1 MSEPHIDGR
10 VVVAWHRFG
19 PYHHARLK
27 AAARRLPILGL
38 EASTVDKVNAW
49 TPIEGQLGFEKRTLF
64 PSQDVDAA
72 SADEIRRTIDKVLG
86 NYDVSALAIHGWS
99 DRIALMLLEWATKR
113 QVPAIMMSDSKRP
126 GFERSWVKERIKR
139 RVLKQCGAALA
150 GGTEAAQYLEALGIS
165 AEQVFVGYDAVDN
178 HYFACGADAARQ
190 QASQAFDALRLPERF
205 FLASSRF
212 VEEKNLP
219 NLLEAFAIFRA
230 KSNSQA
236 WKLVIIGD
244 GELRG
249 KLELRRAELALEQSV
264 LMPGF
269 KQYEEL
275 PAYYG
280 LASVFVLTSISETWG
295 LVVNEAMASG
305 LPVIV
310 SKQCGCAA
318 DLVRDGINGY
328 TFDAHSIEELASIML
343 KVVSENC
350 DLKAM
355 GRAGKEIMKQWG
367 PERFAEG
374 LVRAVEAASAADRV
388 KATWFDRLM
397 LQALTNR

>member
-1 MSEPHIDGR
+1 
-10 VVVAWHRFG
+10 
-19 PYHHARLK
+19 
-27 AAARRLPILGL
+27 
-38 EASTVDKVNAW
+38 
-49 TPIEGQLGFEKRTLF
+49 
-64 PSQDVDAA
+64 
-72 SADEIRRTIDKVLG
+72 
-86 NYDVSALAIHGWS
+86 
-99 DRIALMLLEWATKR
+99 
-113 QVPAIMMSDSKRP
+113 
-126 GFERSWVKERIKR
+126 
-139 RVLKQCGAALA
+139 
-150 GGTEAAQYLEALGIS
+150 
-165 AEQVFVGYDAVDN
+165 
-178 HYFACGADAARQ
+178 
-190 QASQAFDALRLPERF
+190 
-205 FLASSRF
+205 
-212 VEEKNLP
+212 
-219 NLLEAFAIFRA
+219 
-230 KSNSQA
+230 
-236 WKLVIIGD
+236 
-244 GELRG
+244 
-249 KLELRRAELALEQSV
+249 
-264 LMPGF
+264 MPGF

>member
-49 TPIEGQLGFEKRTLF
+49 APIEGQLGFEKRTLF

-86 NYDVSALAIHGWS
+86 NYDVRALAIHGWS
-99 DRIALMLLEWATKR
+99 ERIALMLLEWTTKR
-113 QVPAIMMSDSKRP
+113 QVPSIMMSDSKRP

-139 RVLKQCGAALA
+139 RVLRQCGAALA
-150 GGTEAAQYLEALGIS
+150 GGTEAVQYLEALGVS
-165 AEQVFVGYDAVDN
+165 AEQIFVGYDAVDN
-178 HYFACGADAARQ
+178 HYFACGADAAQQ
-190 QASQAFDALRLPERF
+190 QASQAFDALHLPERF
-205 FLASSRF
+205 FLTSSRF

-249 KLELRRAELALEQSV
+249 RLELRRAELALEQSV

-280 LASVFVLTSISETWG
+280 LASAFILTSISETWG

-343 KVVSENC
+343 KVASENC
-350 DLKAM
+350 DLRAM
-355 GRAGKEIMKQWG
+355 GRAGKEIISQWG

-374 LVRAVEAASAADRV
+374 LVRAVEAASAVNRV

-397 LQALTNR
+397 LQALINR